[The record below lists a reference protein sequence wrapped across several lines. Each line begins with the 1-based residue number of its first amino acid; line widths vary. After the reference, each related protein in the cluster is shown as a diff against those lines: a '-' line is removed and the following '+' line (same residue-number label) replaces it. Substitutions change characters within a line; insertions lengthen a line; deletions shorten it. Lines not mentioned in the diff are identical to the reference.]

1 MEFKRLV
8 EIVDHEPV
16 FETGLLLAGK
26 VDPDQVR
33 RQLTRWTSAG
43 KIYQLRRGL
52 YALAPP
58 FQKVSPHTFVVANRM
73 VPGSVVSLQSALAH
87 YGLIPESVPTTVSV
101 TSDRPRRWNTPL
113 GSFAFRHIR
122 TGSISGYHYLDLGSD
137 MRAEVALPEK
147 ALLDLVY
154 LTPGGDAE
162 EYLRSLRLQ
171 NLGLLD
177 SEVLLHQARN
187 FGKPKVSRAADRIIS
202 LAAEERVEFR
212 TG

>member
-1 MEFKRLV
+1 
-8 EIVDHEPV
+8 
-16 FETGLLLAGK
+16 
-26 VDPDQVR
+26 
-33 RQLTRWTSAG
+33 
-43 KIYQLRRGL
+43 
-52 YALAPP
+52 
-58 FQKVSPHTFVVANRM
+58 
-73 VPGSVVSLQSALAH
+73 
-87 YGLIPESVPTTVSV
+87 
-101 TSDRPRRWNTPL
+101 
-113 GSFAFRHIR
+113 
-122 TGSISGYHYLDLGSD
+122 

-177 SEVLLHQARN
+177 SEVLLQQARN

-202 LAAEERVEFR
+202 LAEEERVEFR

>member
-33 RQLTRWTSAG
+33 QQLTRWTKAG
-43 KIYQLRRGL
+43 RIYRLRRGL
-52 YALAPP
+52 YSLAPP
-58 FQKVSPHTFVVANRM
+58 YQKVRPHSFVIANRM
-73 VPGSVVSLQSALAH
+73 VPGSVVSLQSALAY
-87 YGLIPESVPTTVSV
+87 YGLIPESVPTTMSV
-101 TSDRPRRWNTPL
+101 TSDRPRRWDTPM
-113 GSFAFRHIR
+113 GSFAFRHVR
-122 TGSISGYHYLDLGSD
+122 TESISGYHLLDLGRD
-137 MRAEVALPEK
+137 EKAEVALPEK

-171 NLGLLD
+171 NLELLD
-177 SEVLLHQARN
+177 AEVLLLQAQI

-202 LAAEERVEFR
+202 LAEEERVEFR